1 MDIFFNILVTLLL
14 ILINGYFSMSEM
26 ALINARRAVLQQQ
39 IEEGSREQS
48 RKARNAV
55 QLAQDSDRLLAT
67 IQVAITLVGFGA
79 SALAATSFSVPIATW
94 LQGFGIGWLSA
105 ISTGL
110 AVVVITLIIS
120 YASLII
126 GELVPKRIALSNAE
140 RMAMS
145 VAGPIGVFER
155 LASPI
160 VTLLSASTNAVARV
174 FGIKGTEERQSMS
187 EDEIK
192 YLVTEQETLL
202 DEEKRMI
209 HEIFDLGDTV
219 AREVMTPRV
228 DMISIEDD
236 ATVRQTVD
244 RMRGTGFSRVPVFH
258 EVPDRIVGVAMIKDL
273 LVPLIDD
280 RDSDPITAYMRDP
293 VFVPETKDILPLLGE
308 LQTSHQQ
315 IAVVVD
321 EYGGTAGIITVE
333 DIVEEIVG
341 DISDE
346 YDPDNKYQTQLSETE
361 WLIDGRLP
369 TDDAVR
375 LGFPVEEGE
384 DYETIAGW
392 LLDTIDGV
400 PRVGDA
406 FEIEGYVFKVQSMR
420 RNRVSMLRVTRLPEP
435 VPDTAGA
442 TADVDVDGVREE

>member
-1 MDIFFNILVTLLL
+1 MDIFVNILLTLLL
-14 ILINGYFSMSEM
+14 IFVNGYFSMSEM
-26 ALINARRAVLQQQ
+26 ALISARRAVLQQQ
-39 IEEGSREQS
+39 IEEGSKDQS
-48 RKARNAV
+48 RKAEKAIK
-55 QLAQDSDRLLAT
+55 LAQDSDRLLAT
-67 IQVAITLVGFGA
+67 IQIAITLVSFGA
-79 SALAATSFSVPIATW
+79 SAVAATTFSAPIATW
-94 LQGFGIGWLSA
+94 LRSFDIAWLST

-110 AVVVITLIIS
+110 AVTVITLIIS
-120 YASLII
+120 YISLIV

-140 RMAMS
+140 RMAMR

-155 LASPI
+155 LASPV
-160 VTLLSASTNAVARV
+160 VTLLSASTNAIARL
-174 FGIKGTEERQSMS
+174 FGIKDTSDRQAMS

-192 YLVTEQETLL
+192 YLVTEQDTLL

-236 ATVRQTVD
+236 ATIKQTVD

-258 EVPDRIVGVAMIKDL
+258 DVPDRIVGVAMIKDL

-280 RDSDPITAYMRDP
+280 REDEPIVDYMRDP

-315 IAVVVD
+315 IAIVVD

-346 YDPDNKYQTQLSETE
+346 YDPDNKYQTQLSENE

-369 TDDAVR
+369 TDDAID
-375 LGFPVEEGE
+375 LGFPVEEDD

-392 LLDTIDGV
+392 LLDTIDSV
-400 PRVGDA
+400 PQVGDSID
-406 FEIEGYVFKVQSMR
+406 IEGYLFKVQMMR
-420 RNRVSMLRVTRLPEP
+420 RNRISMLRVTKLPQP
-435 VPDTAGA
+435 TPQ
-442 TADVDVDGVREE
+442 EETDETEA

>member
-1 MDIFFNILVTLLL
+1 MDIFFSILVTLLL
-14 ILINGYFSMSEM
+14 IFVNGYFSMSEM
-26 ALINARRAVLQQQ
+26 ALISARRAVLQQQ
-39 IEEGSREQS
+39 IEEGTREQS
-48 RKARNAV
+48 RKAQNAV
-55 QLAQDSDRLLAT
+55 RLAQDSDRLLAT

-79 SALAATSFSVPIATW
+79 SALAATSFSAPIAAW
-94 LQGFGIGWLSA
+94 LQSFGIGWLSA

-120 YASLII
+120 YVSLII

-140 RMAMS
+140 RMALS

-155 LASPI
+155 VASPV

-174 FGIKGTEERQSMS
+174 FGIKGTEDRQSMS
-187 EDEIK
+187 EDDIK

-258 EVPDRIVGVAMIKDL
+258 EVPDRIVGVAMVKDL

-280 RDSDPITAYMRDP
+280 RDSEPITAYMRDP

-315 IAVVVD
+315 IAIVVD

-346 YDPDNKYQTQLSETE
+346 YDPDNKYQTQLSDSE
-361 WLIDGRLP
+361 WLIDGRFP
-369 TDDAVR
+369 TDDAIR

-400 PRVGDA
+400 PRIGDIFEVG
-406 FEIEGYVFKVQSMR
+406 GYVFKVQSMR

-435 VPDTAGA
+435 PVEEAE
-442 TADVDVDGVREE
+442 GVLETDAARGE